1 MTQQEILDMVLFYVE
16 RDQLNQK
23 GRQQEKIYK
32 KCFLMNKLR
41 EHKYTLYFIGDV
53 FNQHH
58 ASIIHNIKTHKDL
71 KKWNTEH
78 YETIVGELMEAFEN
92 TDYIEPT
99 RILVD
104 DILECQNV
112 YQLNRVKRWIT
123 ENKYKTDTDI
133 ELI

>member
-16 RDQLNQK
+16 RDELNQK

-41 EHKYTLYFIGDV
+41 EHQYTLYFIGNI

-71 KKWNTEH
+71 TKWNTEH
-78 YETIVGELMEAFEN
+78 YETIVGELIEAFEN
-92 TDYIEPT
+92 TDYKEPT

-123 ENKYKTDTDI
+123 ENKYKTDTAI

>member
-16 RDQLNQK
+16 RDELNKK

-41 EHKYTLYFIGDV
+41 EHKYTFSFIGNI

-58 ASIIHNIKTHKDL
+58 ASTIHNIKTHIDL
-71 KKWNTEH
+71 TKWNTEH
-78 YETIVGELMEAFEN
+78 YETIIGEYLEAFQN
-92 TDYIEPT
+92 TDYEEPT

-123 ENKYKTDTDI
+123 ENKYKTDTAI

>member
-1 MTQQEILDMVLFYVE
+1 MTQQEILDKVLFYVE
-16 RDQLNQK
+16 RDKLNQK

-71 KKWNTEH
+71 TKWNTEH
-78 YETIVGELMEAFEN
+78 YETIVGELIEAFEN
-92 TDYIEPT
+92 TDYQEPT

-112 YQLNRVKRWIT
+112 YQLNRVKRWIV
-123 ENKYKTDTDI
+123 ENKYKTDTAI